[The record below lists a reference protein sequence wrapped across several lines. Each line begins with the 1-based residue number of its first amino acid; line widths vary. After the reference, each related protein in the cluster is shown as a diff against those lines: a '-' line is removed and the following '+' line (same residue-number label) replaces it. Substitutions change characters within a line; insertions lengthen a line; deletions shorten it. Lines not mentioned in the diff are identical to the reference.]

1 MMSTVQNLIFFLI
14 MSLVTIL
21 TRALPFLLFPD
32 QSRTPA
38 FVRYLGHVLPYPVIG
53 MLVVYCFKDLN
64 VRASPYGLP
73 ELIAVISIVLVHLWR
88 KNALISIGSGTIIY
102 MLLIQLAF

>member
-1 MMSTVQNLIFFLI
+1 MMSNWQNLIFFLI
-14 MSLVTIL
+14 MSLTTIL

-32 QSRTPA
+32 QARTPA

-64 VRASPYGLP
+64 LRSAPYGLP
-73 ELIAVISIVLVHLWR
+73 ELIAIIAIILVHLWR
-88 KNALISIGSGTIIY
+88 KNALISIGSGTVIY